1 MLLSQME
8 VFVQKES
15 TEISSGAEPEHL
27 NIVHIT
33 ILLEITGI
41 YGVQVHVIPSVVVTG
56 IGNNICH

>member
-8 VFVQKES
+8 AFVQKES

-41 YGVQVHVIPSVVVTG
+41 YGVYTG
-56 IGNNICH
+56 YRFT